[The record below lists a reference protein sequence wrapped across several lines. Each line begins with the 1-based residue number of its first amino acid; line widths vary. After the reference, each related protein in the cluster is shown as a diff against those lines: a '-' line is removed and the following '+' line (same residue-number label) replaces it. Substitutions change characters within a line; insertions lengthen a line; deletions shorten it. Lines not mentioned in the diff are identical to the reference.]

1 MNRAKCDALNYI
13 HFLVA
18 AQKSFTCSES
28 ARCQPE
34 PVQSPSH
41 DAFTRLLC

>member
-18 AQKSFTCSES
+18 TQKSFTCSEA
-28 ARCQPE
+28 ARCQPGAGVI
-34 PVQSPSH
+34 PVP
-41 DAFTRLLC
+41 

>member
-1 MNRAKCDALNYI
+1 MNCAKCDALNYI

-18 AQKSFTCSES
+18 TQKSFTCSEA

-34 PVQSPSH
+34 PV
-41 DAFTRLLC
+41 